1 MTTPVYVGSTT
12 GPIPGAVAW
21 MLVTITY
28 SDDGHTRQTLF
39 RWTDH
44 TAASVRDYWRKRF
57 RNHGVDHQ
65 WAGGDLITVR
75 PMSDG
80 VTVTER
86 RTFHDAMPVP
96 ADAVAE
102 SLNAALAEERER
114 LTGGPPGPKDTVVPT
129 WREAVAHLSE
139 RGVW

>member
-21 MLVTITY
+21 MLVTTTY
-28 SDDGHTRQTLF
+28 SDGHTRQALF

-44 TAASVRDYWRKRF
+44 TAASVRGYWRKRF
-57 RNHGVDHQ
+57 SNHGVPHQ
-65 WAGGDLITVR
+65 WVGGDLITVR
-75 PMSDG
+75 PVAAMGDG

-86 RTFHDAMPVP
+86 RTFHDVMPVP

-102 SLNAALAEERER
+102 SLKAALAEEQER
-114 LTGGPPGPKDTVVPT
+114 LTGG
-129 WREAVAHLSE
+129 AA
-139 RGVW
+139 